1 MSMVTDFKPLNGQSE
16 FAREVSQK
24 SGQQIQLCYQCRKCA
39 SGCPMGEFTDYHP
52 NQILRLIQ
60 FGQKEKVLKS
70 KAIWLCFSCET
81 CGARCPNDINIA
93 EVMDTLREM
102 AYKEKVPAGIKNAP
116 VFHQEFLN
124 SVKNRGRVHE
134 TFMMMGYK
142 LKSGDLFSDINI
154 GLKMFLKG
162 KLPVFISGVKRNG
175 EVKRIFHCADAKA
188 GAK

>member
-1 MSMVTDFKPLNGQSE
+1 MNMAAENKPLNGQSE
-16 FAREVSQK
+16 FAREVTER

-39 SGCPMGEFTDYHP
+39 SGCPMGEFSDYYP

-102 AYKEKVPAGIKNAP
+102 AHRERVPAAIKNALI
-116 VFHQEFLN
+116 FHQVFLN

-142 LKSGDLFSDINI
+142 LKSGDIFSDLNI
-154 GLKMFLKG
+154 GLKMFQKG
-162 KLPVFISGVKRNG
+162 KLPIFAGGVKKNG
-175 EVKRIFHCADAKA
+175 EVKKMFCSANV
-188 GAK
+188 